1 LNKKFSEIASNYDAF
16 IVDLWGVIHD
26 GQNLYPGVMQTLQ
39 ALKSM
44 NKKVLFLSNAPR
56 RAEKVKEVLG
66 NFGITPDLY
75 IDAVSS
81 GEVTYQILKINYA
94 SAKYIY
100 IGPDKD
106 RCLLGGLNFE
116 EVSDASKADFAITT
130 GFDKD
135 DSTLAEK
142 LPQIESCLK
151 AGLKLYC
158 ANPDLIVVRQ
168 DGTKMLCAGVIGE
181 YYQQE
186 GGKVE
191 FIGKPHKEVYEYALK
206 ALGTNKILAVG
217 DSPETDIKGA
227 NNMNIDSVLLL
238 GGILK
243 AESRP
248 LAEVLIEKQA
258 EPTYIIENFSW

>member
-56 RAEKVKEVLG
+56 RTAKVIEVLG
-66 NFGITPDLY
+66 KFAITPDLY
-75 IDAVSS
+75 MGAVSS
-81 GEVTYQILKINYA
+81 GEVTFEILKTNY
-94 SAKYIY
+94 SNAKYIY
-100 IGPDKD
+100 IGPEKD
-106 RCLLGGLNFE
+106 RCLLDGLN
-116 EVSDASKADFAITT
+116 TT
-130 GFDKD
+130 GFDND
-135 DSTLAEK
+135 DSALDEK

-181 YYQQE
+181 YYQEQ
-186 GGKVE
+186 GGQTE
-191 FIGKPHKEVYEYALK
+191 FIGKPHKGVYEYALK
-206 ALGTNKILAVG
+206 ALSANKILAVG

-243 AESRP
+243 AETRP
-248 LAEVLIEKQA
+248 LAEVLKEKQA